1 MTPISAAQV
10 KELHK
15 ELITGIGG
23 SSGIRDENL
32 LESALASPFHTF
44 GGKDLYPT
52 ITAKIA
58 RIAYGIVSNH
68 PFVDGNKRIG
78 THLMAVLLDLYNI
91 NVCFTKDEIVEIGL
105 SLANGKMNDS
115 QLNDLI
121 IAKAS

>member
-15 ELITGIGG
+15 ELI
-23 SSGIRDENL
+23 
-32 LESALASPFHTF
+32 
-44 GGKDLYPT
+44 
-52 ITAKIA
+52 
-58 RIAYGIVSNH
+58 
-68 PFVDGNKRIG
+68 
-78 THLMAVLLDLYNI
+78 
-91 NVCFTKDEIVEIGL
+91 TKDEIVEIGL